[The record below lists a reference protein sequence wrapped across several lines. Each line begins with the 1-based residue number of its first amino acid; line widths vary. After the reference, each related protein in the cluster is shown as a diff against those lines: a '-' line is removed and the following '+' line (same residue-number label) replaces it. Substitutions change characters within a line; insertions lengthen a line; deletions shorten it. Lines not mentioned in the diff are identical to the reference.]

1 MEQTIEKY
9 DQAKIDSIRR
19 FLESKVGKVNK
30 ENEPMERYYEIYVD
44 NLKVVERTNDLDDF
58 CGYMDFLQD
67 GTKEVRIIIY
77 TASATAPKVTSKH
90 IFKMQAEEPKKETGL
105 SGVEVQNLVSDGITQ
120 AKLGWDYNALEQK
133 YAEALKDLKDANEYA
148 DSLEKAVEELKLK
161 KNSTDINIGNALSIA
176 AEGLLRRNVHLL
188 AKIPMAKGLAGILAE
203 DNERGGKQEESSEQ
217 PVSETSFKEK
227 EPEQS
232 LSNEEKQVLQFVK
245 GMQRTF
251 SDDQLGKIQE
261 IIHSFAADKCRIMDV
276 IAFLNTSQK

>member
-58 CGYMDFLQD
+58 CGYMDFLQE

-90 IFKMQAEEPKKETGL
+90 VFKMQGEEAKKETGL
-105 SGVEVQNLVSDGITQ
+105 SGVEVQGLVSDGITQ
-120 AKLGWDYNALEQK
+120 AKLGWDY
-133 YAEALKDLKDANEYA
+133 EALRNEYGKLEKELKDANEYA
-148 DSLEKAVEELKLK
+148 DTLEKAVEELKQK
-161 KNSTDINIGNALSIA
+161 KNSGDVNLGNALSIA

-188 AKIPMAKGLAGILAE
+188 AKLPMAKGLAGVIAQ
-203 DNERGGKQEESSEQ
+203 DNENQGKQEESQSE

-227 EPEQS
+227 EPEQGKVS
-232 LSNEEKQVLQFVK
+232 DEEKHLLRFVQE
-245 GMQRTF
+245 MQRAF
-251 SDDQLGKIQE
+251 NDDQLGKIQE
-261 IIHSFAADKCRIMDV
+261 IIRSLAYQKSRIIEV
-276 IAFLNTSQK
+276 IALLNTKK